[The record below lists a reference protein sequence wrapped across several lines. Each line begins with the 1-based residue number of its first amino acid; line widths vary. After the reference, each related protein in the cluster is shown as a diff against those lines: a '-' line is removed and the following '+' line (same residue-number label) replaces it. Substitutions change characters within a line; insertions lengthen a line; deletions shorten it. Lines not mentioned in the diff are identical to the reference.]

1 MKKSVVIL
9 LAFLLS
15 LSLFA
20 CKSENESNVI
30 ESLTEKIAETII
42 ETVAENDYEVEISS
56 IDNTSLTVTLTQKE
70 VIEVAQIIENGS
82 KTEEEVNPDCL
93 VNYKITLNGK
103 EYSYHSD
110 CGTLQ
115 RKQLSGYTIIKLND
129 TEKEKLN
136 SIINTNIAAV
146 EYCRPEPTDT
156 TKISADTVEDLSA
169 VFETVSG
176 TPLRST
182 VAAADFGFRIFK
194 ESLKEEKNALISPTS
209 VITALTMAANGAKGD
224 TLKEI
229 ESLLGMNLETLNSAF
244 AKSKV
249 IGEGVNTANSIWIRK
264 NIALSVSP
272 EFININQKNFGAE
285 VFTEKFD
292 GNTVKK
298 INGWVD
304 KNTDGM
310 IKNMLDEIPDDAVMY
325 LINTVLFDAEWES
338 VYTAGNVIEN
348 QVFIS
353 ESGKKQN
360 VTMLF
365 NKDAISGLMNF
376 ELGKTEVLI
385 KDYTNNY
392 SFAAILPDE
401 GVSINDAISSFNG
414 SDFINA
420 VTKRINSE
428 PMYGIHYLKTWI
440 PKFKFECSFDFTET
454 LKKLGMPTAFSS
466 SKADFTNMATSPAG
480 NIYIGKVGHN
490 THIIFDEEGTKAG
503 AATYVEM
510 KCGSVAEPPNYRELR
525 FDRPFIYV
533 IFEKQTGMPLFIGA
547 VREF

>member
-20 CKSENESNVI
+20 CKSENESNIV

-42 ETVAENDYEVEISS
+42 ETVTESSYDVEIISS
-56 IDNTSLTVTLTQKE
+56 DNTSLTVTLSQKE
-70 VIEVAQIIENGS
+70 AEEIAHIIENSS
-82 KTEEEVNPDCL
+82 KTKEEVNPDCL
-93 VNYKITLNGK
+93 VNYRITVNGK
-103 EYSYHSD
+103 EYAYHSD

-115 RKQLSGYTIIKLND
+115 RKQNSDYIIIRLD
-129 TEKEKLN
+129 DREKEKLN
-136 SIINTNIAAV
+136 SIINTNIAAID
-146 EYCRPEPTDT
+146 YCRPEPTDT

-169 VFETVSG
+169 VFEPVSG

-182 VAAADFGFRIFK
+182 VAAADFGFRLFK
-194 ESLKEEKNALISPTS
+194 ESLKDEKNALISPTS

-229 ESLLGMNLETLNSAF
+229 ENMLGMKLETLNSAF

-249 IGEGVNTANSIWIRK
+249 IGEGVKTANSIWIRK
-264 NIALSVSP
+264 NIALNVSP

-285 VFTEKFD
+285 VFNEKFD
-292 GNTVKK
+292 SNTVKK

-325 LINTVLFDAEWES
+325 LINTVLFDAEWEFK
-338 VYTAGNVIEN
+338 YTSDNVIKN
-348 QVFIS
+348 QTFTS
-353 ESGKKQN
+353 ESGKKQT
-360 VTMLF
+360 VEMLY
-365 NKDAISGLMNF
+365 NEDATTGFMNF
-376 ELGKTEVLI
+376 KLGKTDVVL
-385 KDYTNNY
+385 KDYTNGY
-392 SFAAILPDE
+392 SFAAMLPNE
-401 GVSINDAISSFNG
+401 GVSVNDAISSFTG
-414 SDFINA
+414 SDFVNA

-428 PMYGIHYLKTWI
+428 QTYGIHYLKTWI
-440 PKFKFECSFDFTET
+440 PKFEFECSFDFTET

-490 THIIFDEEGTKAG
+490 THIVFDENGTKAG

-510 KCGSVAEPPNYRELR
+510 KCESVAEPPNYRELR

-533 IFEKQTGMPLFIGA
+533 IFEKQTGMPLFIGT